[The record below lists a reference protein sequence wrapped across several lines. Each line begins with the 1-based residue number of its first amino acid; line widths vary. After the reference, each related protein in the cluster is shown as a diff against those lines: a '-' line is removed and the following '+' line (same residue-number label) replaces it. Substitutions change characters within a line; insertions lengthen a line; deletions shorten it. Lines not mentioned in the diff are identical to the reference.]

1 MIFLSG
7 RAFSQEGHE
16 GHDMTADSARGPT
29 VAAGA
34 SGILL
39 GTIASPG
46 VNDRTLAEGYLTQ
59 PMVMAMLATRSGKF
73 LADITLNFEGASL
86 ERGELNA
93 GMHGEG
99 YIDRRHPHTLIHE
112 LVGTGMFAAGPAQLS
127 VTAGKGFVPFGTD
140 DPMSRPFVKYPVNH
154 HLAQLLERALVSGA
168 IASGPLVLEA
178 ALFNGDEPTGPY
190 DLPNYDR
197 FGDSWSSRVTAR
209 AKGME
214 LQGSFA
220 KVKSPEHASG
230 GGLDHRKLSAS
241 ARYALNGRY
250 ALAEWA
256 RTSEGEGGETSFT
269 FRSLLTE
276 GSIDLGRFTLAARGE
291 RSERPE
297 HERGVN
303 VFRTPQPHS
312 DLSIIGRTRW
322 DIVSGSIAARLPSY
336 RKVRFMSFVEIST
349 QTPTSLTDP
358 AVFVPKDFYGSSR
371 LWSFSFGARV
381 SVGMEH
387 KRMGRY
393 GVAVLN
399 SMKAPMA
406 GMETHEDM

>member
-1 MIFLSG
+1 
-7 RAFSQEGHE
+7 
-16 GHDMTADSARGPT
+16 
-29 VAAGA
+29 
-34 SGILL
+34 
-39 GTIASPG
+39 
-46 VNDRTLAEGYLTQ
+46 
-59 PMVMAMLATRSGKF
+59 
-73 LADITLNFEGASL
+73 
-86 ERGELNA
+86 
-93 GMHGEG
+93 
-99 YIDRRHPHTLIHE
+99 
-112 LVGTGMFAAGPAQLS
+112 
-127 VTAGKGFVPFGTD
+127 
-140 DPMSRPFVKYPVNH
+140 
-154 HLAQLLERALVSGA
+154 
-168 IASGPLVLEA
+168 
-178 ALFNGDEPTGPY
+178 
-190 DLPNYDR
+190 
-197 FGDSWSSRVTAR
+197 
-209 AKGME
+209 ME

-336 RKVRFMSFVEIST
+336 RKVRFMSFVEITT

-381 SVGMEH
+381 GVGMEH